1 MQHARRGEPTALARS
16 SRPLEKWKQWLYYP
30 LPHKTIPPPPPVNVW
45 GAPCASWGKSHT
57 WTFESIALQKRVRTG
72 VRIIYVPDFPQL
84 EKSFRGRMPI
94 AGSRR
99 RGFIFAPFKFL
110 FRGLSTYVLTLDLLS
125 LFCMSA
131 GKKCCKDKY
140 PVLCRA
146 TQICK
151 RFTSRMYLCYLFSS
165 RLQISSPLSFVNTS
179 QGLRNLSRHTIF
191 VIHLAEV

>member
-1 MQHARRGEPTALARS
+1 MEAKALLPSASQDYSSSCLRGTVRIVG
-16 SRPLEKWKQWLYYP
+16 K
-30 LPHKTIPPPPPVNVW
+30 
-45 GAPCASWGKSHT
+45 KSHLN
-57 WTFESIALQKRVRTG
+57 FRIHRIAVRTG

-99 RGFIFAPFKFL
+99 RGFIFAPFKCL

-146 TQICK
+146 AQICK
-151 RFTSRMYLCYLFSS
+151 RFTSRLYLCYLFSS